1 MKRLVL
7 APGELTETSAET
19 ISKVLDGDR
28 EAFRRLVE
36 THEPAVFGLCR
47 KLFRGDAD
55 QAEDLTQETFV
66 RAYCCLHRL
75 NDRERF
81 GPWLYQI
88 ARSLFR
94 DRCRRQNAERRA
106 LRVWAEDARRPRESS
121 QDSVEADGL
130 SPVLAD
136 LPEAE
141 RRILTLRYF
150 DGLSYKELSERLK
163 VSFSQVDHLIRKARS
178 RLARRAQVSLERD
191 SRAGDW
197 SAGP

>member
-1 MKRLVL
+1 MKRLDI
-7 APGELTETSAET
+7 APGELTESPAET
-19 ISKVLDGDR
+19 IAKVLDGDR
-28 EAFRRLVE
+28 EAFRKLVAV
-36 THEPAVFGLCR
+36 HEPAVFGLAR
-47 KLFRGDAD
+47 KLLRGDEE

-94 DRCRRQNAERRA
+94 DRCRRRDAERRA
-106 LRVWAEDARRPRESS
+106 LRAWAEDARRPRESRE
-121 QDSVEADGL
+121 DSAEAGDL
-130 SPVLAD
+130 TPALTD

-163 VSFSQVDHLIRKARS
+163 MSFSQVDHLIRKARS
-178 RLARRAQVSLERD
+178 RLARRAQSSLERE
-191 SRAGDW
+191 SRARDW
-197 SAGP
+197 SAER

>member
-1 MKRLVL
+1 MKRLVF

-19 ISKVLDGDR
+19 IATVLGGDR
-28 EAFRRLVE
+28 EAFRKLVA

-47 KLFRGDAD
+47 KLFRGDEN

-94 DRCRRQNAERRA
+94 DRCRRQDAERRA
-106 LRVWAEDARRPRESS
+106 LRVWAEAA
-121 QDSVEADGL
+121 Q
-130 SPVLAD
+130 
-136 LPEAE
+136 
-141 RRILTLRYF
+141 
-150 DGLSYKELSERLK
+150 
-163 VSFSQVDHLIRKARS
+163 RS
-178 RLARRAQVSLERD
+178 REPSRFRSLRPCCC
-191 SRAGDW
+191 
-197 SAGP
+197 SAAA